1 MRALE
6 EELEKSWAHRC
17 DPETADDTD
26 DAVDVERVIQLREC
40 PWCHM
45 PYLSHASESDVV
57 THLAL
62 CSSQEGRAV
71 DDFMVSNF
79 VTATQARRKWYTNMF
94 KTMSQGVYQIG
105 ANSANILVQDRLTG
119 QLVEE
124 KMQVYVRLGI
134 RLLSLIHI

>member
-1 MRALE
+1 
-6 EELEKSWAHRC
+6 
-17 DPETADDTD
+17 
-26 DAVDVERVIQLREC
+26 
-40 PWCHM
+40 
-45 PYLSHASESDVV
+45 
-57 THLAL
+57 
-62 CSSQEGRAV
+62 
-71 DDFMVSNF
+71 MVSNF

-134 RLLSLIHI
+134 RLLYQGAKSRMEGARARRILRNMTIKQGAKYDQPSSVRAIKPFVMFHNIDEHEMVDALDSFTTFNAVSYTHLTLPTKA